1 MEYPVFEALH
11 QAHLLI
17 QLGKNFVSGQNDPI
31 KEIGHRLQLL
41 QRCKEDGSMTS
52 VTTFL
57 RLECQDGTRKEGTQ
71 DYHGS
76 GRPHSHQL
84 VFTGRN
90 RDDLKALHLHLQQGL
105 VKGSQLDKKKK
116 SKWPVH
122 KGPSQWNQ
130 AQASYNIHHAE
141 EDAAHGVRGFFG
153 PLLEVAKCHQDVQ
166 VESSGQDNYAAYVAK
181 YAPKFSDAFHEDML
195 NDDVDANSIA
205 ASVLRRYKPAV
216 PEMVLQLF
224 GQVLHPWHITT
235 ASGGKR
241 SFEVPVPDADPVP
254 KEISL
259 YQNCKWRHDDM
270 CLLEFLRKSNDSGRI
285 AGWLQ
290 KSYKKFG
297 APGQSMEAYANNY
310 QTNGEKVVACGMGSR
325 LRDKFYGQW
334 LVLNV
339 PFRRMAAFMEQE
351 ALSRVPETDKYMAAC
366 IPCNHHNAKVTWT
379 HRNMQNNEMMEE
391 GHTQQHRKNCLDHF
405 YAHSSLLSKYI
416 DGSRQI
422 EDALA
427 TSYSNLTASTATK
440 NNLSFL
446 QFWSLVSSLFSHC
459 FSRLAWPHSQKF
471 HKRNKP

>member
-270 CLLEFLRKSNDSGRI
+270 CLLEFLRKSNEEK
-285 AGWLQ
+285 LQ
-290 KSYKKFG
+290 EVWRPWPKH
-297 APGQSMEAYANNY
+297 
-310 QTNGEKVVACGMGSR
+310 GSLRQQLPNKWRNSCR
-325 LRDKFYGQW
+325 LRHG
-334 LVLNV
+334 L
-339 PFRRMAAFMEQE
+339 P
-351 ALSRVPETDKYMAAC
+351 P
-366 IPCNHHNAKVTWT
+366 
-379 HRNMQNNEMMEE
+379 
-391 GHTQQHRKNCLDHF
+391 
-405 YAHSSLLSKYI
+405 
-416 DGSRQI
+416 SRQI
-422 EDALA
+422 LRAMVGVERAVPSHGRLHGA
-427 TSYSNLTASTATK
+427 R
-440 NNLSFL
+440 SFEQSARNRQIHGSMYPL
-446 QFWSLVSSLFSHC
+446 QPSQRQSDMDPQKHAEQ
-459 FSRLAWPHSQKF
+459 RNDGRRAHPTTSQKLLRPF
-471 HKRNKP
+471 LCPLEPPIKIHRRQPPNRRCFGHLLQQLDSINSNKKTI